1 MSTTNIRLFR
11 INKYINIIELKLIR
25 IIIKELFMYENEFYK
40 RLYQLR
46 NQRGVSARDMSLSL
60 GQNAGYINSIENGN
74 SMPSMKMF
82 FYICEYLNVTPCE
95 FFDIS
100 VEKPEKITGII
111 LNLRKLNSAQ
121 IENIDFLIKE
131 LVKR

>member
-1 MSTTNIRLFR
+1 
-11 INKYINIIELKLIR
+11 
-25 IIIKELFMYENEFYK
+25 MYENDFYK

-46 NQRGVSARDMSLSL
+46 VQRGVSARDMSLSL

-82 FYICEYLNVTPCE
+82 FYICEYLEVTPSE

-100 VEKPEKITGII
+100 VERPEKISNII
-111 LNLRKLNSAQ
+111 FNLRKLNSEQ
-121 IENIDFLIKE
+121 IDNIDFLISE